1 MGYEVKLEVFEGPL
15 DLLLHL
21 ITRQRVDIYDVSLA
35 TITEEYLAAMASLGE
50 LDLETATGFLVVAAT
65 LLELK
70 SARLL
75 PRHGD
80 DDAAS
85 KLLEERDLLLAR
97 LVECATFRDAG
108 AWIAA
113 GLRAGDAFHGRAVAL
128 EDRFVDLAPDLL
140 ARVTVEDLARAAERV
155 LAPRP
160 VLVLDTSHVSPIRA
174 SVKDA
179 IAEISAALESNQTL
193 SFDEL
198 CRDRPDRIEVVVRF
212 LALLELFKA
221 GAVDLDQAVS
231 FGAITASWTGEV
243 SPDEVMVE
251 AEEYTVVDTPPPA
264 NRSVAEPK
272 GGTR

>member
-1 MGYEVKLEVFEGPL
+1 MAYEVKLEVFEGPL

-21 ITRQRVDIYDVSLA
+21 ITRQRVDIYDVSLS
-35 TITEEYLAAMASLGE
+35 TITEEYIAAMEAMPE

-75 PRHGD
+75 PRSAD
-80 DDAAS
+80 DETAS

-108 AWIAA
+108 AGIASA
-113 GLRAGDAFHGRAVAL
+113 LREGDAFHGRAVSL

-140 ARVTVEDLARAAERV
+140 ARVELVHLARAAALV
-155 LAPRP
+155 FTPKP
-160 VLVLDTSHVSPIRA
+160 VIVLDTSHVSPIKA

-179 IAEISAALESNQTL
+179 ISEIAATLERGASL
-193 SFDEL
+193 SFEEL
-198 CRDRPDRIEVVVRF
+198 CGFRTERIEVVVRF

-221 GAVDLDQAVS
+221 GAIDLEQATR
-231 FGAITASWTGEV
+231 FGDITASWTGEV
-243 SPDEVMVE
+243 GAEDVMAE
-251 AEEYTVVDTPPPA
+251 AEEYTVAEVVVD
-264 NRSVAEPK
+264 R
-272 GGTR
+272 GGEQR